1 MNYSINR
8 FWELDFTRGL
18 AVIGMIIFHAL
29 WNLNF
34 FGYTTLNLY
43 SGWLG
48 IFQKVIAVTFLALV
62 GIGLTLSANKHENYK
77 TWFLKRGLFIF
88 GLGMLITAF
97 TFIFFRENLIYFGI
111 LHLIGVSIILAIPF
125 AKQIYANLILGL
137 SLIITG
143 LYLQTLTFNFSYLL
157 WLGFYTPLATFDYF
171 SYLLWL
177 GFYTPLATFDYYP
190 ILPWF
195 GVILIGIAVG
205 NIIYKNG
212 NRLKEIKEYN
222 NIISKIGKQSLLIY
236 FIHQPILFG
245 VLMLL
250 ATYSK

>member
-157 WLGFYTPLATFDYF
+157 WLGI
-171 SYLLWL
+171 
-177 GFYTPLATFDYYP
+177 YTPLATFDYYP

-195 GVILIGIAVG
+195 GIILIGAAFG

-212 NRLKEIKEYN
+212 NRLKEIKDYN

>member
-157 WLGFYTPLATFDYF
+157 WLGFYTPLATFDYKK
-171 SYLLWL
+171 L
-177 GFYTPLATFDYYP
+177 
-190 ILPWF
+190 LPWF

>member
-157 WLGFYTPLATFDYF
+157 WLGFYTPLATFDY
-171 SYLLWL
+171 
-177 GFYTPLATFDYYP
+177 YP

>member
-143 LYLQTLTFNFSYLL
+143 LYLQTLTF
-157 WLGFYTPLATFDYF
+157 DF

-212 NRLKEIKEYN
+212 NRLKEIKDYN

>member
-157 WLGFYTPLATFDYF
+157 WLGFYTPLATFDY
-171 SYLLWL
+171 
-177 GFYTPLATFDYYP
+177 YP

-222 NIISKIGKQSLLIY
+222 DIISKIGKQSLLIY

>member
-157 WLGFYTPLATFDYF
+157 WLGFYTPLATFDY
-171 SYLLWL
+171 
-177 GFYTPLATFDYYP
+177 YP

-195 GVILIGIAVG
+195 GIILIGAAFG

>member
-157 WLGFYTPLATFDYF
+157 WLGFYTPLATV
-171 SYLLWL
+171 
-177 GFYTPLATFDYYP
+177 DYYP

-195 GVILIGIAVG
+195 GIILIGMAFG

>member
-157 WLGFYTPLATFDYF
+157 WLGFYTPLATFDY
-171 SYLLWL
+171 
-177 GFYTPLATFDYYP
+177 YP

-212 NRLKEIKEYN
+212 NRLKEIKDYN

>member
-143 LYLQTLTFNFSYLL
+143 LYLQTLTF
-157 WLGFYTPLATFDYF
+157 DF

>member
-157 WLGFYTPLATFDYF
+157 WLGFYTPLATFDY
-171 SYLLWL
+171 
-177 GFYTPLATFDYYP
+177 YP

-195 GVILIGIAVG
+195 GIILIGVAFG

>member
-157 WLGFYTPLATFDYF
+157 WLGFYTPLATFDY
-171 SYLLWL
+171 
-177 GFYTPLATFDYYP
+177 YP

-195 GVILIGIAVG
+195 GIILIGAAFG

-212 NRLKEIKEYN
+212 NRLKEIKDYN